1 MYKAQELRSKSREEL
16 LQLISELK
24 GKLLALRFESATG
37 QLTETHLP
45 SATKKDIA
53 LIFTILKEKEKG
65 ILVEPEKEMTTA
77 TIIKIQD
84 VEAKTIE
91 EKTDKK
97 TQEGEAK

>member
-84 VEAKTIE
+84 VEAKTTE